1 MSSDSK
7 ISMGNT
13 LKKKNKINEKAII
26 SYKEELEQRQND
38 EIKEVFNLFDT
49 ERKGIINGHN
59 MKICFKT
66 LGIDIK
72 QKEVEDLVKQV
83 FNKDITQTFKYDEFF
98 QLAKKK
104 LNEKDQDLEYE
115 KQFFLL
121 CDYNPGDEREVDKLT
136 LNKEYLTELAKN
148 VGESMSSEEIDEM
161 IQIVAGEDGTINK
174 NQFIEFMKNP
184 IEYKSGYNI
193 SGSNIKI

>member
-1 MSSDSK
+1 MNSDSK

-72 QKEVEDLVKQV
+72 QKEVEDLVKQI

>member
-1 MSSDSK
+1 MNSDSK

-26 SYKEELEQRQND
+26 SYQEELEQRQND
-38 EIKEVFNLFDT
+38 EIKEVFSLFDT
-49 ERKGIINGHN
+49 DKKGIINGHN

-72 QKEVEDLVKQV
+72 QKEVEELVKQV
-83 FNKDITQTFKYDEFF
+83 FNKDITQTFKYEEFY

-104 LNEKDQDLEYE
+104 LNEKDPDIEYE
-115 KQFFLL
+115 KQFMLL
-121 CDYNPGDEREVDKLT
+121 CDYKPGDERDINKIT
-136 LNKEYLTELAKN
+136 MNKEFLTELAKN

-161 IQIVAGEDGTINK
+161 ITIVAGEDGTINK

-184 IEYKSGYNI
+184 IEYKSN
-193 SGSNIKI
+193 NNNFA

>member
-1 MSSDSK
+1 MNSDSK

-13 LKKKNKINEKAII
+13 LKKTNKINEKAII